1 MAIPKVKFPSALSG
15 AIGAVEGFFKAK
27 TPPLIGMD
35 ISTSAVKMVELSDSG
50 NKMYRIERYAIEPLP
65 KDSVVEGNINNLDAV
80 GEAIK
85 RCHNRLG
92 SSVKNVAIALP
103 NAAVITKKILVP
115 AGLTEEEIEV
125 QVETE
130 ANQYIPFSLDEV
142 NLDFQVIGPAPGSEE
157 DVEVLIAASR
167 KEKVED
173 RVAAA
178 EVAGLKAIVVDVDL
192 LAAQAAYELIE
203 SQFPDKGLDQNIAIV
218 DVGATFTTVNVLRNG
233 QSIYLREQPFGGGQL
248 TQEIQDKFGLSRE
261 EAEVAKRSG
270 GLPDNYE
277 TDVLNP
283 FLETFGLEVAR
294 ALQFFFTS
302 TQYNQVNHIVLSG
315 GCAALP
321 GVDAVVAQRTQV
333 NTLIA
338 NPFANMALSSKVR
351 PKNLQQDAPSMMVAC
366 GLAMRRFDS

>member
-1 MAIPKVKFPSALSG
+1 MPIPKFKVPNVLGALDS
-15 AIGAVEGFFKAK
+15 FFKAK
-27 TPPLIGMD
+27 SPPMIGVD
-35 ISTSAVKMVELSDSG
+35 ISTFAVKMVELSDSG

-65 KDSVVEGNINNLDAV
+65 RDSVVEGNINNLDAV
-80 GEAIK
+80 GEAVK
-85 RCHNRLG
+85 RCHVRLG
-92 SSVKNVAIALP
+92 SSIKNVAIALP

-115 AGLTEEEIEV
+115 AGLTEEEVEV
-125 QVETE
+125 QVESE
-130 ANQYIPFSLDEV
+130 ANQYIPFALDEV
-142 NLDFQVIGPAPGSEE
+142 NLDFQIIGPAPGSEE

-167 KEKVED
+167 REKVED

-178 EVAGLKAIVVDVDL
+178 EVAGLKAAVVDVDL

-203 SQFPDKGLDQNIAIV
+203 SQLPDKAVDQNIAIV

-233 QSIYLREQPFGGGQL
+233 QSIYLREQPFGGAQL

-261 EAEVAKRSG
+261 EAEVAKRTG

-315 GCAALP
+315 GCASLP
-321 GVDAVVAQRTQV
+321 GVDVAVSQRTQV
-333 NTLIA
+333 NTIIA

-351 PKNLQQDAPSMMVAC
+351 PKNLQQDAPSLMVAC
-366 GLAMRRFDS
+366 GLAMRRFDA